1 MDIEVGNRFPYK
13 ASDASD
19 SVVDFEVRG
28 KVVKSFLGKDPM
40 YNHNLNVKATAE
52 DVSRIKAIVCT
63 APNLDASKPSF
74 EWPFEANKEGV
85 FKFVNKEN
93 LEDEFGEIFDAGQ
106 MEDIYNVVERRN
118 HSLEATE
125 VKLGSRVMVE
135 FTIAIWRKRP
145 ERSGCT
151 FHLISVGL
159 LERVRND
166 VLGGFH
172 SPKKRQRTG

>member
-1 MDIEVGNRFPYK
+1 MSRRIIKSSASTQPAVGRNSAHILTSVEVAQTSPLTPSPPVSDVSVATIGNPTGDSVVQKAPLVWRYKDVDIEVGNRFPYK
-13 ASDASD
+13 ANDASD
-19 SVVDFEVRG
+19 SVVDFEVHG

-93 LEDEFGEIFDAGQ
+93 LEDDFAENRQMTDGKAG
-106 MEDIYNVVERRN
+106 
-118 HSLEATE
+118 
-125 VKLGSRVMVE
+125 
-135 FTIAIWRKRP
+135 
-145 ERSGCT
+145 
-151 FHLISVGL
+151 
-159 LERVRND
+159 
-166 VLGGFH
+166 
-172 SPKKRQRTG
+172 

>member
-1 MDIEVGNRFPYK
+1 MDIELGNRFPYK
-13 ASDASD
+13 TGDASD

-40 YNHNLNVKATAE
+40 YSHNLNVKATSE
-52 DVSRIKAIVCT
+52 DVSRIKAIVCA
-63 APNLDASKPSF
+63 APNSDVSNPSF
-74 EWPFEANKEGV
+74 KWPFEANKEGV

-93 LEDEFGEIFDAGQ
+93 LEDKFGEIFDAGQ
-106 MEDIYNVVERRN
+106 MEDIYNVVERGH
-118 HSLEATE
+118 HSVEATE

-151 FHLISVGL
+151 FLLISVGL
-159 LERVRND
+159 LERVRDD
-166 VLGGFH
+166 VL
-172 SPKKRQRTG
+172 